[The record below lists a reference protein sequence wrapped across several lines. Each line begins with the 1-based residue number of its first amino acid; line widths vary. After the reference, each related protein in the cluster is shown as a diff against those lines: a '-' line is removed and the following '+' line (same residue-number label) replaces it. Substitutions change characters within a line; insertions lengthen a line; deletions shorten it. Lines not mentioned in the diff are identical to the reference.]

1 MSWDERTGT
10 GFLRYNSHHTTG
22 SAIAFSVTKSAGIT
36 APVSQTVWSAA
47 GGVPAAGTGATF
59 LTSYTTV
66 GMKTVSATLDDL
78 QGDSSKVHTAST
90 RVCLYRV
97 RLDAVT
103 FGGAG
108 YHDVYHDVGTQQ
120 AYEKPHWGPTRQNP
134 VSYRRNTR
142 PTVDE
147 ARWTVEP
154 PEGFEGTN
162 KVLGSG
168 SYLFPET
175 TATLTQSTLVAGN
188 MISYT
193 SFTNAIAYVN
203 PLTVNWYIHTATDE
217 WLDGKRND
225 NPVYVT
231 LATPQGTAFHTCL
244 HIGCTNAGGRTEAT
258 PAAQDIWGEF
268 TDRIVWRAEQP
279 VILSYYAGG
288 FAHTTATTTA
298 DLLKCGNGQCGS
310 WADFLRDCWR
320 VQGINNGRLVQV
332 TANIPLADG
341 FIVNN
346 WTFAATG
353 PSTPTAPYTYLL
365 NRDVLD
371 AKGAPGQN
379 NPDPESVF
387 VRHYIVRYGNN
398 YDDPSYGTGPFSSQL
413 QWETGSLAGFFAKG
427 DHWGRPQTELY
438 VKRDDPNTTETLFSE

>member
-1 MSWDERTGT
+1 
-10 GFLRYNSHHTTG
+10 
-22 SAIAFSVTKSAGIT
+22 
-36 APVSQTVWSAA
+36 VWSAA

-108 YHDVYHDVGTQQ
+108 YHDVYHDVGTQL

-147 ARWTVEP
+147 AKWTVEP

-244 HIGCTNAGGRTEAT
+244 HIGCTDAGGATDTT
-258 PAAQDIWGEF
+258 PAAQAIWGEF
-268 TDRIVWRAEQP
+268 TQHPLPSSPTVP
-279 VILSYYAGG
+279 VVYRVENPTMLTYYAHD
-288 FAHTTATTTA
+288 FAHTNAFSTAE
-298 DLLKCGNGQCGS
+298 LLAGGDGNCYA

-320 VQGINNGRLVQV
+320 VQGIAGGVITCVRPGFVSGHQCD
-332 TANIPLADG
+332 AFLAK
-341 FIVNN
+341 N
-346 WTFAATG
+346 WTFSG
-353 PSTPTAPYTYLL
+353 SGVSTTTVPFVYVVG
-365 NRDVLD
+365 NDVNP
-371 AKGAPGQN
+371 AFGAPGQGMG
-379 NPDPESVF
+379 DPVESLF
-387 VRHYIVRYGNN
+387 GQHFIVRYNLQFF
-398 YDDPSYGTGPFSSQL
+398 DPSYGSGPFNTQLGWENSSL
-413 QWETGSLAGFFAKG
+413 DGLMY
-427 DHWGRPQTELY
+427 WGLY
-438 VKRDDPNTTETLFSE
+438 GGRSARLTKMKDAAATETVFSSP